1 LRFEDKDVDGP
12 ELDRDKGQRESDL
25 VQEDEEEV
33 DAIRIE
39 DVLAQQHESS
49 LLAAMREILEHRHVV
64 INDLALP
71 QKELRA
77 LEALKAAV
85 TGKDGEL
92 SQFVYASDRRD
103 LLEQALAVLQPR
115 VMSDLTR
122 PFQDLVQRIGLLR
135 HDLKD
140 LEDAQDELLEANQEV
155 GLDKA
160 DADTADKPKPKPD
173 AKPEDMSLDGPER
186 KFPKPTTTFDGPE
199 PKITK
204 PPTSLTG
211 ERAPAPKLPSTLDG
225 PPLKEE
231 PPHETTVGSK
241 QDLAEAKVAEP
252 QKLKT
257 KPFWRRNDG

>member
-1 LRFEDKDVDGP
+1 LRFEDKEVDGP
-12 ELDRDKGQRESDL
+12 ELELEKDRRNSEL
-25 VQEDEEEV
+25 VEEDEEEV
-33 DAIRIE
+33 DEINIA

-122 PFQDLVQRIGLLR
+122 PFQDLVQRIGSLR

-155 GLDKA
+155 GVDKA

-173 AKPEDMSLDGPER
+173 DDLSLDGPER
-186 KFPKPTTTFDGPE
+186 KLV
-199 PKITK
+199 K

-211 ERAPAPKLPSTLDG
+211 ERPPPQKLPSTLDG

-241 QDLAEAKVAEP
+241 QDLAEAKIAEP

>member
-1 LRFEDKDVDGP
+1 LRFEDKEIDGP
-12 ELDRDKGQRESDL
+12 DLERDKGRRDNEL
-25 VQEDEEEV
+25 VEEDQEEV
-33 DAIRIE
+33 DEIRID

-49 LLAAMREILEHRHVV
+49 VLAAMREILEHRHVV

-122 PFQDLVQRIGLLR
+122 PFQDLVQRIGSLR
-135 HDLKD
+135 TDLKD

-155 GLDKA
+155 GVDKA
-160 DADTADKPKPKPD
+160 DADTADKPAPKPD
-173 AKPEDMSLDGPER
+173 PRPDDMSLDGPER
-186 KFPKPTTTFDGPE
+186 KLV
-199 PKITK
+199 K

-211 ERAPAPKLPSTLDG
+211 ERAPAPVLPSTLDG
-225 PPLKEE
+225 PALKEE
-231 PPHETTVGSK
+231 PPPETTVGTK
-241 QDLAEAKVAEP
+241 QDLAEANIAEP
-252 QKLKT
+252 QKLET

>member
-1 LRFEDKDVDGP
+1 LRFEDKEVDGP
-12 ELDRDKGQRESDL
+12 ELELEKDRRNSEL
-25 VQEDEEEV
+25 VEEDEEEV
-33 DAIRIE
+33 DEINIA

-71 QKELRA
+71 QRELRA

-122 PFQDLVQRIGLLR
+122 PFQDLVQRIGSLR

-155 GLDKA
+155 GVDKA
-160 DADTADKPKPKPD
+160 DADTADKPKPIPD
-173 AKPEDMSLDGPER
+173 DDLSLDGPER
-186 KFPKPTTTFDGPE
+186 KLVKPS
-199 PKITK
+199 
-204 PPTSLTG
+204 TSLTG
-211 ERAPAPKLPSTLDG
+211 ERPPPQKLPSTLDG
-225 PPLKEE
+225 PPLPAE

-252 QKLKT
+252 QRLKT
-257 KPFWRRNDG
+257 KPFWRRNDS

>member
-1 LRFEDKDVDGP
+1 MRFEDKDVDGP
-12 ELDRDKGQRESDL
+12 ELDREKGQRESDL

-33 DAIRIE
+33 DAIRID

-85 TGKDGEL
+85 TGRDGEL

-103 LLEQALAVLQPR
+103 MLEQALAVLQPR

-173 AKPEDMSLDGPER
+173 AKPDDMSLDGPER
-186 KFPKPTTTFDGPE
+186 K
-199 PKITK
+199 IAK

-211 ERAPAPKLPSTLDG
+211 ERPPPQQLPSTLDG
-225 PPLKEE
+225 PALPAE

-241 QDLAEAKVAEP
+241 QDLAEAKIAEP

>member
-1 LRFEDKDVDGP
+1 LRFEDKEIDGP
-12 ELDRDKGQRESDL
+12 DLELEKHRRENHL
-25 VQEDEEEV
+25 VEEDEQEV
-33 DAIRIE
+33 DPIRIE
-39 DVLAQQHESS
+39 EVLAQQHESS

-92 SQFVYASDRRD
+92 AQFVYASDRRD
-103 LLEQALAVLQPR
+103 LLEQALAVLQPN

-122 PFQDLVQRIGLLR
+122 PFQDLVQRIGTLR

-155 GLDKA
+155 GVDKA

-173 AKPEDMSLDGPER
+173 AKPDDMSLDGPER
-186 KFPKPTTTFDGPE
+186 K
-199 PKITK
+199 IAK

-225 PPLKEE
+225 PSLKEE

-241 QDLAEAKVAEP
+241 QDLAEAKIAEP

>member
-1 LRFEDKDVDGP
+1 MRFEDKDVDGP
-12 ELDRDKGQRESDL
+12 ELDREKGQRESDL

-33 DAIRIE
+33 DAIRID

-122 PFQDLVQRIGLLR
+122 PFQDLVQRIGSLR

-140 LEDAQDELLEANQEV
+140 LEDAQDELLEANQKV

-160 DADTADKPKPKPD
+160 DADTADKPKPKPEP
-173 AKPEDMSLDGPER
+173 KPDDLSLDGPER
-186 KFPKPTTTFDGPE
+186 KIP
-199 PKITK
+199 K

-211 ERAPAPKLPSTLDG
+211 ERPPPQKLPSTLDG
-225 PPLKEE
+225 PPLKDE

-241 QDLAEAKVAEP
+241 QDLAEAKIAEP

>member
-1 LRFEDKDVDGP
+1 MRFEDKDVDGP
-12 ELDRDKGQRESDL
+12 ELDREKGQRESDL

-33 DAIRIE
+33 DAIRID

-85 TGKDGEL
+85 TGRDGEL

-115 VMSDLTR
+115 VMSELTR
-122 PFQDLVQRIGLLR
+122 PFQDLVQRIGSLR

-160 DADTADKPKPKPD
+160 DTDTADKPKPAAKPD
-173 AKPEDMSLDGPER
+173 DMSLDGPER
-186 KFPKPTTTFDGPE
+186 KLPKPASNLDGPE
-199 PKITK
+199 PKIVK

-211 ERAPAPKLPSTLDG
+211 ERKDEPKLPSTLDG
-225 PPLKEE
+225 PPLKED
-231 PPHETTVGSK
+231 PPHETTVGSR
-241 QDLAEAKVAEP
+241 QDLAEAKIAEP

>member
-1 LRFEDKDVDGP
+1 MRFEDKEVDGP
-12 ELDRDKGQRESDL
+12 ELELEKDRRNSEL
-25 VQEDEEEV
+25 VEEDEEEV
-33 DAIRIE
+33 DPIRID

-49 LLAAMREILEHRHVV
+49 LLAAMREILEHRHLV

-122 PFQDLVQRIGLLR
+122 PFQDLVQRIGSLR

-140 LEDAQDELLEANQEV
+140 LEDAQDELLEANREV
-155 GLDKA
+155 GVAKA
-160 DADTADKPKPKPD
+160 DADTADKPKPSSKPQAD
-173 AKPEDMSLDGPER
+173 DDLSLDGPER
-186 KFPKPTTTFDGPE
+186 K
-199 PKITK
+199 IAK

-211 ERAPAPKLPSTLDG
+211 EREPAKQLPSTLDG
-225 PPLKEE
+225 PALPAE

-241 QDLAEAKVAEP
+241 QDLAEAKIAEP